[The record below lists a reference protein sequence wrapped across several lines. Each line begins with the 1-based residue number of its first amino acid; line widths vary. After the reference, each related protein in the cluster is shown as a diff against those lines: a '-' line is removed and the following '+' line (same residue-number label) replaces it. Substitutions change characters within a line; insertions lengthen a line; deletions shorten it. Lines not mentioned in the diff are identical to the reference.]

1 MAVGIDQGAT
11 ADAGPPWTVL
21 LREALPQVADAIG
34 TGQFAR
40 RLIDALRLVL
50 PFDWW
55 MVMVYHPQAN
65 PDMLDENFTGSWRER
80 GLTTYVGAFF
90 VLDPFYIMSRSL
102 DHPEVCRLG
111 DIAPDGFL
119 ESEYHRAHYV
129 TGRIGD
135 EIGFLWPLE
144 PGITFAVS
152 LERSQNGTPF
162 SADDVRN
169 LETAQPLLYALA
181 RKHWA
186 ASHARSVGVVPL
198 ELGRLVQEAAAGFGR
213 DTLTPRECEVVKLVL
228 RGYSTKS
235 VSQSLGISPG
245 TVKVHRENIYAK
257 LGVSSQ
263 AELFNLFIASV
274 STAKS
279 VRALPREPS

>member
-1 MAVGIDQGAT
+1 MAVGIDPGGDV
-11 ADAGPPWTVL
+11 DAGLPWPVL
-21 LREALPQVADAIG
+21 LREALPGVADAIG
-34 TGQFAR
+34 TDQFGR
-40 RLIDALRLVL
+40 RLVEALQQVL
-50 PFDWW
+50 SFEWW
-55 MVMVYHPQAN
+55 MVMIYHPHAN

-90 VLDPFYIMSRSL
+90 VLDPFYIVSRSL

-119 ESEYHRAHYV
+119 ESEYHRAHYA

-152 LERSQNGTPF
+152 LERSENGPLF
-162 SADDVRN
+162 SARDVRN
-169 LETAQPLLYALA
+169 LEAVQPLLAALA
-181 RKHWA
+181 RRHWA
-186 ASHARSVGVVPL
+186 ATKPRAAGGMPL
-198 ELGRLVQEAAAGFGR
+198 ELGRLVQQAAAEFGR
-213 DTLTPRECEVVKLVL
+213 EVLTPRECDVVKLVL
-228 RGYSTKS
+228 RGNSTKS
-235 VSQSLGISPG
+235 ISQALGISPG

-257 LGVSSQ
+257 LRVSSQ

-274 STAKS
+274 SSAGS
-279 VRALPREPS
+279 SPNPD